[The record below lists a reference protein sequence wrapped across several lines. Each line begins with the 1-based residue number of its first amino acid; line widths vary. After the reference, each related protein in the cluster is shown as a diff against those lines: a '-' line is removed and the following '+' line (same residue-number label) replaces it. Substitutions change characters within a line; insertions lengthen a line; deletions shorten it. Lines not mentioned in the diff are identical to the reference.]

1 MYRVFLL
8 AALVL
13 PSNPASAASV
23 HGDHGMVAAEHQL
36 ASKAGLRIL
45 QAGGNA
51 VDAAIATS
59 LAAGV
64 VNPTSC
70 GIGGGGFMLIF
81 DRRRREVFALDYRES
96 APAAATGDMFVQNG
110 AVVPDLSLHG
120 GRAVAVPGEVAGL
133 AAALK
138 RFGTLPLRTVAQP
151 AIEYAR
157 DGFPVEAHLA
167 EAISRNVERIRERP
181 ALAAIVLQPDGS
193 PLQTG
198 QMLRQPDLA
207 RTLELIVEEGPRA
220 FYEGPVAAAIAGA
233 VHNDGGVLERDDLAE
248 YRPIW
253 RRPLSGRFHGYELY
267 GMPPPSSGGGVIL
280 TVLNQLRTDDLTA
293 LEPGSCTYLH
303 LLAESMQF
311 AFADRAAL
319 YGDPDFTDVPLA
331 RLLSPARGLRLRRL
345 QSAATTFSPRFYGEL
360 VTGSD
365 SGTSHL
371 SVVDPDGNAVACTT
385 SINTTFGSMVVAGGT
400 GIILNNTMDD
410 FSVQPGAPNV
420 YGLVGSEANAVAPRK
435 RPLSSM
441 SPTIATRGGEVA
453 AVAGASGGPFI
464 ISATLQTLLDGLVF
478 GLDAEAAVSAPR
490 IHHQWM
496 PPALLVEPG
505 IDALKR
511 IALRRLGYRIVEVS
525 GIGAVQLVLR
535 SPAGWLEGAADPRKG
550 GQAAGW

>member
-1 MYRVFLL
+1 MYRVLLL

-13 PSNPASAASV
+13 PGHPASAASV
-23 HGDHGMVAAEHQL
+23 RADHGMVASEHRL
-36 ASKAGLRIL
+36 ASEAGLRLL
-45 QAGGNA
+45 QQGGNA
-51 VDAAIATS
+51 VDAAIAAS

-96 APAAATGDMFVQNG
+96 APAAAAPEMFVRNG
-110 AVVPDLSLHG
+110 AVVSDLSLHG
-120 GRAVAVPGEVAGL
+120 GLAVAVPGEVAGL

-138 RFGTLPLRTVAQP
+138 RFGTLPWRAVARP

-157 DGFPVEAHLA
+157 DGFAVEAHLA
-167 EAISRNVERIRERP
+167 EAVSRSLERIRERP
-181 ALAAIVLQPDGS
+181 ALAAILLHPDGS

-198 QMLRQPDLA
+198 QILRQPHLA
-207 RTLELIVEEGPRA
+207 RTLESIADEGPRA
-220 FYEGPVAAAIAGA
+220 FYEGPVAEAIASA
-233 VHNDGGVLERDDLAE
+233 VRSDGGVLDRGDLVA
-248 YRPIW
+248 YRPVW
-253 RRPLSGRFHGYELY
+253 RRPLRGRFHGYEIY

-280 TVLNQLRTDDLTA
+280 TILNQLRTDDLTA
-293 LEPGSCTYLH
+293 LGLGSCTYLH

-345 QSAATTFSPRFYGEL
+345 QSAATTFSPRFYGDF
-360 VTGSD
+360 VTAAD

-371 SVVDPDGNAVACTT
+371 SIVDADGNAVACTT
-385 SINTTFGSMVVAGGT
+385 SINTTFGSMVVAGDT
-400 GIILNNTMDD
+400 GIILNDTMDD
-410 FSVQPGAPNV
+410 FSARPGAPNV
-420 YGLVGSEANAVAPRK
+420 FGLVGSEANAIAPGK

-441 SPTIATRGGEVA
+441 SPTIAMRGGEVA

-464 ISATLQTLLDGLVF
+464 ISGTLQALLDSLVF
-478 GLDAEAAVSAPR
+478 GRDAEAAVSAPR

-496 PPALLVEPG
+496 PPTLVVEPG

-511 IALRRLGYRIVEVS
+511 LALRRLGHRIVEVP

-535 SPAGWLEGAADPRKG
+535 SPSGALEGAADPRKG
-550 GQAAGW
+550 GRAAGW